1 MLNRNKV
8 GWYYLHHLDENKMQN
23 AANKLVGEKDFS
35 CFRSAHCQSKSPI
48 KSINSLDINFDRDEI
63 NFLISAKSFL
73 HSQVRIMVGTL
84 VDIGLSKIE
93 KSISEIIQSKK
104 REFAGVTAPP
114 EGLYLL
120 KIDY

>member
-1 MLNRNKV
+1 MRFFKKLIHKFLALFNLKISKINYGFKSFPIV
-8 GWYYLHHLDENKMQN
+8 E
-23 AANKLVGEKDFS
+23 AN
-35 CFRSAHCQSKSPI
+35 
-48 KSINSLDINFDRDEI
+48 NDEI
-63 NFLISAKSFL
+63 NFLVSAKSFL

-84 VDIGLSKIE
+84 VDIGLNKIE

-104 REFAGVTAPP
+104 REYAGVTAPP